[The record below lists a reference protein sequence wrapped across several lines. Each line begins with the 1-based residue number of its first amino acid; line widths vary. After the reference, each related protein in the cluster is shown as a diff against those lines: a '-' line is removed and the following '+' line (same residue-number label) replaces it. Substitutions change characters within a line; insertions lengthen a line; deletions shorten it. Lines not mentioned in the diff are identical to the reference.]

1 MSLNSKESFDQT
13 SQKILRLLMG
23 DGRLSYSELGRRVG
37 LSTPAV
43 IERVQRLE
51 EAGVIRGYHAE
62 VDPVKMGYT
71 MTAFVRLHTTPAS
84 YPQVQELIAILPEVL
99 ECYHVTGEESFVM
112 KIMAASTAHLEGI
125 IAKFDPYG
133 KTATSIVLSS
143 ALAQRF
149 VVE

>member
-1 MSLNSKESFDQT
+1 MSSNPKEQIDQT
-13 SQKILRLLMG
+13 SHKILRYLM
-23 DGRLSYSELGRRVG
+23 DEGRLSYSELGRRIA

-51 EAGVIRGYHAE
+51 EAGVIQGYHAD
-62 VDPVKMGYT
+62 VDPLRLGYT
-71 MTAFVRLHTTPAS
+71 LTAFLRLHTTPES
-84 YPQVQELIAILPEVL
+84 YPEVRALIENLPEVL

-112 KIMAASTAHLEGI
+112 KIIAASTAHLEDI

-133 KTATSIVLSS
+133 KTATSIILST
-143 ALAQRF
+143 ALLRRF